1 MAGRNWVH
9 QEGQDLILAV
19 KVQPRASVDRI
30 DGVRDGRLRIRI
42 TAPPADGA
50 ANEHLRR
57 FIARTFDVAPSRVS
71 LVRGTTGREKQLR
84 IAGPVG
90 LPPALAALEPQ

>member
-1 MAGRNWVH
+1 MADAAWLQRDGA
-9 QEGQDLILAV
+9 DLLLAV
-19 KVQPRASVDRI
+19 RVQPRASVDRI

-57 FIARTFDVAPSRVS
+57 FLARIFDVAPSRVA
-71 LVRGTTGREKQLR
+71 LVRGTTGRAKQLR
-84 IAGPVG
+84 IAGPVT
-90 LPPALAALEPQ
+90 LPPALAELEAS

>member
-1 MAGRNWVH
+1 MTDTGWVR

-19 KVQPRASVDRI
+19 RVQPRASVDRI

-57 FIARTFDVAPSRVS
+57 LVARTFGVAPSRVA

-84 IAGPVG
+84 IAGPVD
-90 LPPALAALEPQ
+90 LPPSLAALEEA